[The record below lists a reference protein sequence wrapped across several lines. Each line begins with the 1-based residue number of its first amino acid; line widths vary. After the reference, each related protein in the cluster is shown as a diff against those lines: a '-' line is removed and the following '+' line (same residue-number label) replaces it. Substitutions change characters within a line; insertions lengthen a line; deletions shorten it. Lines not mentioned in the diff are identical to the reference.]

1 MTPHTHLINKHES
14 YCWQSVPT
22 LMLRTHRTRNE
33 YLKYRIDPH
42 TRP

>member
-1 MTPHTHLINKHES
+1 M
-14 YCWQSVPT
+14 
-22 LMLRTHRTRNE
+22 LMLRTHHTRNE